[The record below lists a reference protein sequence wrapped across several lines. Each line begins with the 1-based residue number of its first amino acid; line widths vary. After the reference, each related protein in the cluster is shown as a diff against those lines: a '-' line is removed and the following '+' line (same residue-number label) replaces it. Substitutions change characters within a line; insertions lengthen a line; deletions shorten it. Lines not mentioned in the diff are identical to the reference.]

1 MVKLSIVV
9 PVYNE
14 EKAILDTIN
23 RLKEVQ
29 KRIKDSSEIII
40 VNDGSTDKT
49 RLILNEISGI
59 KHTGHNKNK
68 GYGASLKT
76 GIKEATG
83 EFIAITD
90 ADGTYPIEDIPMLY
104 QYMNKYDMVVGSRT
118 KKGAKIPL
126 IRKPAKYVVNKLAE
140 HISQTKIPD
149 LNSGL
154 RIFKKDI
161 ALRYW
166 NLFPD
171 GFSFTTTITM
181 ATMTN
186 DYKVK
191 FIPINYYKREG
202 KSSIKPIQ
210 DTANFISLIIR
221 MMTYFKPLRVLAP
234 VGLTF
239 FFAGLIKGVY
249 DLFNNNYIGAG
260 SIMVILTGVQ
270 ILILGLIA
278 DLIIKRTKL

>member
-1 MVKLSIVV
+1 MVKLSIIV

-14 EKAILDTIN
+14 EGAILDTIN

-29 KRIKDSSEIII
+29 KKIKDSSEIIV

-49 RLILNEISGI
+49 RLILNDIPGI
-59 KHTGHNKNK
+59 KHIGHNKNK

-76 GIKEATG
+76 GIKEASG

-90 ADGTYPIEDIPMLY
+90 ADGTYPVEDIPMLY
-104 QYMNKYDMVVGSRT
+104 SHMNKYDMVVGSRT

-126 IRKPAKYVVNKLAE
+126 VRRPAKFMINKLAE

-161 ALRYW
+161 AIRYW
-166 NLFPD
+166 NLFPE
-171 GFSFTTTITM
+171 GFSFTTTITL

-186 DYKVK
+186 DYNVK

-202 KSSIKPIQ
+202 KSSIKPIK

-221 MMTYFKPLRVLAP
+221 MMTYFRPLRILAP
-234 VGLTF
+234 LGIFLF
-239 FFAGLIKGVY
+239 LAGLIKAIY

-260 SIMVILTGVQ
+260 SIMVILTGIQ
-270 ILILGLIA
+270 IIVLGLIA